1 MDLQTRSASAVAS
14 FISFCVQKKMTSPPE
29 KIVKNLC
36 TFLCQDVEQTPAFTL
51 TKGTEKGVL
60 SAKSILKNEA
70 QVTNGRGNK
79 GAAVENLSD
88 EATKA
93 KVSRRGAELAF
104 TQLSLKFV
112 NQLFELVPS
121 MWGYMAGG
129 LLTTYAE
136 GMLMSLCLLSRPD
149 LSLRFSS

>member
-1 MDLQTRSASAVAS
+1 
-14 FISFCVQKKMTSPPE
+14 MTSPPE

-104 TQLSLKFV
+104 TQLSLKFG

-136 GMLMSLCLLSRPD
+136 GKPMNLCLQCCPYL
-149 LSLRFSS
+149 